1 MSGHYKTVVC
11 ARGKRGFIPQQS
23 HTHKSTTLTSNFY
36 STTLRLNLIPQ
47 TPTLKPPTNQPTNH
61 TQKHRNHA
69 VHPLHPHRRAR
80 RLRLGPVRRHQRH
93 IRHLVLLCRRQRSSP
108 LPHRQLGA
116 LPLRLRHRLRAQA
129 LQLQHRAVRGRRAP
143 AHWLGAGFDRCG
155 RCCADALRK
164 ISRTKPNQSE
174 PLEMNGVEE
183 RMYDAMLAC
192 HFGDFRGYHIICT
205 TAPRRWTGLRT

>member
-1 MSGHYKTVVC
+1 MGIIRLRLRSWEESLYSTTVT
-11 ARGKRGFIPQQS
+11 
-23 HTHKSTTLTSNFY
+23 HTHTSLTLTSNFY

-47 TPTLKPPTNQPTNH
+47 TPTLKPPTNQPTTH
-61 TQKHRNHA
+61 TKHRNHA

-116 LPLRLRHRLRAQA
+116 LPLRLRHRRRGRQALWHRLRAQA

-155 RCCADALRK
+155 RCCADALK
-164 ISRTKPNQSE
+164 KSAE
-174 PLEMNGVEE
+174 PSQIKAN
-183 RMYDAMLAC
+183 R
-192 HFGDFRGYHIICT
+192 
-205 TAPRRWTGLRT
+205 LR